1 MNGRWLTGVAL
12 ALFVAACQPAP
23 STPSVRTDSLAQA
36 TDTLAL
42 PVTNYYEIRTPL
54 GRMVVR
60 LYDETPLHRDN
71 FKRLVATGFYDSTT
85 FHRVIDGFVI
95 QGGDPNSKDADPAND
110 GTGGPGY
117 TLPAEIR
124 PGLFHRRGALAAAR
138 QGDEVNPERRSS
150 GSQFYLVVGRT
161 FDAATLD
168 EIEAYL
174 REQIPDPDFAFPD
187 SVRQLY
193 QTVGG
198 APFLDGLYTV
208 FGELVE
214 GFEVMD
220 AIARVPTP
228 RSTGRQAP
236 PALLD
241 RPLQPV
247 PMTIRPLEN
256 YSPGS

>member
-1 MNGRWLTGVAL
+1 MSNQWPMVQAL
-12 ALFVAACQPAP
+12 VLLLGACQPAP
-23 STPSVRTDSLAQA
+23 STSPQIHSMVASS
-36 TDTLAL
+36 DTLVL
-42 PVTNYYEIRTPL
+42 PTTNYYEIRTPL

-71 FKRLVATGFYDSTT
+71 FKRLVAAGFYDSTT

-95 QGGDPNSKDADPAND
+95 QGGDPNSKDLDPSND

-117 TLPAEIR
+117 TLPAEMR
-124 PGLFHRRGALAAAR
+124 PGLWHKRGALAAAR
-138 QGDEVNPERRSS
+138 QGDEENPERRSS

-174 REQIPDPDFAFPD
+174 RVQIPAPTFTFPD

-208 FGELVE
+208 FGELVA

-220 AIARVPTP
+220 AIARRPTP
-228 RSTGRQAP
+228 RSTSQQVP
-236 PALLD
+236 PAMLD
-241 RPLQPV
+241 RPLQSV

-256 YSPGS
+256 YSPDS